1 MQCLIYFGTQDT
13 YSNLLTTYAVL
24 GPLELTKTKGVYLT
38 SLFWASMCFGR
49 LNGIWVA
56 KLISPF
62 KILLID
68 MILAMVAAFFL
79 MALGGKASGVLWGFT
94 VLLGLSFATINGAT
108 VSWASQH
115 LPENNYILSMIM
127 IGRCVGLLLLP
138 TSVTAL
144 FKLYNP
150 MILMYAVFGSTCIML
165 TMLLIAQFL
174 ATKFGVQGR
183 LRVKSHKQTM
193 HEDD

>member
-1 MQCLIYFGTQDT
+1 MYVSCVPKHVYPIY
-13 YSNLLTTYAVL
+13 
-24 GPLELTKTKGVYLT
+24 
-38 SLFWASMCFGR
+38 
-49 LNGIWVA
+49 
-56 KLISPF
+56 IS
-62 KILLID
+62 ILL
-68 MILAMVAAFFL
+68 F
-79 MALGGKASGVLWGFT
+79 S
-94 VLLGLSFATINGAT
+94 
-108 VSWASQH
+108 
-115 LPENNYILSMIM
+115 ENNYILSMIM

-183 LRVKSHKQTM
+183 LRVKSHKQAM